1 MLKIVYRYLLIF
13 TAIASILLG
22 LLGIFLPVLPTTPFF
37 ILALACFARSSTFFH
52 QKLLT
57 CPYIGEILSDWEK
70 EKKIT
75 TKRKKRIYL
84 TIIVSFSISLVLL
97 QERYLLQ
104 LLLIIIM
111 LILLFFIRRIPEK

>member
-13 TAIASILLG
+13 IALVSILLG

-57 CPYIGEILSDWEK
+57 CPYIGDVLSDWEK

-75 TKRKKRIYL
+75 KKRKRQIYL
-84 TIIVSFSISLVLL
+84 TIVASFSISIVLL
-97 QERYLLQ
+97 QQRHLLQ
-104 LLLIIIM
+104 LLLLVIM
-111 LILLFFIRRIPEK
+111 LILLFFIRRIDEK